1 MVMKKKSELMK
12 ALEELTENRL
22 LSSEVEALF
31 EPYQDAVFPL
41 SLSFV
46 SAERSFGSQ
55 KDEKYNGGYK
65 VICDAEKWDVKLSL
79 LFGPEDNDLVE
90 SFEPGQDFEAN
101 VRFIDYDS
109 LYQRAIF
116 GKLGSEADQSDQS
129 EEHEVIS
136 PATDEEAVPTGE
148 ENELEMVQEKV
159 VTAQEEPLISETKS
173 PVTESDPEI
182 PEPVTEDSK
191 QSDDTSEEVW
201 DWQPDDEEANTIG
214 NDMEVSGSNSA
225 QSDPDPEIPTP
236 PVRKQIM
243 IPGVADKVSDSEQ
256 SVPDPPEVPQGP
268 KKNARYVYD
277 EEESYLYEDEPD
289 SVEVDENSHLY
300 ESESL
305 GCLSG
310 CFARSLYVVGTIL
323 FLGGCTMIV
332 NEEGGGGPMFL
343 GFLLMGIGYLV
354 HKSTSKNQ

>member
-1 MVMKKKSELMK
+1 MKKKSELMK

-136 PATDEEAVPTGE
+136 PTTDEESVPTGE

-191 QSDDTSEEVW
+191 QSDDTSEEGW
-201 DWQPDDEEANTIG
+201 DWQPDDDETNTIG

-243 IPGVADKVSDSEQ
+243 IPGVVDKVSDSEQ
-256 SVPDPPEVPQGP
+256 S
-268 KKNARYVYD
+268 
-277 EEESYLYEDEPD
+277 
-289 SVEVDENSHLY
+289 
-300 ESESL
+300 
-305 GCLSG
+305 
-310 CFARSLYVVGTIL
+310 
-323 FLGGCTMIV
+323 
-332 NEEGGGGPMFL
+332 
-343 GFLLMGIGYLV
+343 
-354 HKSTSKNQ
+354 